1 MTGLVNMTFGA
12 KSSEY
17 AAWLNGSSGKRSCYL
32 KTTNSS
38 EEKKLLLCFLSD
50 YKIHLWL
57 QNVFWHMEPEGL
69 GETPPSA
76 VLQVVG
82 YCPKN
87 PHSRRNWK
95 QNITLTLWWPGRW
108 EEGDPDW
115 SFQSVILTL
124 WKGWFYN
131 FMVLASAKIC
141 VAGPTLLEAWNNF
154 CL

>member
-12 KSSEY
+12 RSSEY

-38 EEKKLLLCFLSD
+38 EEKKLHFMFPV
-50 YKIHLWL
+50 WL
-57 QNVFWHMEPEGL
+57 QDTSV
-69 GETPPSA
+69 TPKCILTHGARGVGWNSSQRSPSGGGI
-76 VLQVVG
+76 LSQ
-82 YCPKN
+82 N
-87 PHSRRNWK
+87 PHSWRNWK
-95 QNITLTLWWPGRW
+95 QNITLWWPGRW

-131 FMVLASAKIC
+131 FMVLASAKIY